1 VTDFLPP
8 RRDGNDE
15 LIKPNP
21 MLMWNPFAKKP
32 KDDKK
37 KPVIV
42 EKKDERSFEEKLADM
57 PGAPDPKDMGMFQ
70 KFAMKQ
76 LLKMSPAEREKVLKK
91 AMTPKNIAKHKDE
104 ILVQLEQARKS
115 GMMSDDQ
122 YRLARRKMGI

>member
-1 VTDFLPP
+1 
-8 RRDGNDE
+8 
-15 LIKPNP
+15 
-21 MLMWNPFAKKP
+21 MWNPFTKKP
-32 KDDKK
+32 KEEEKK
-37 KPVIV
+37 KPVIL
-42 EKKDERSFEEKLADM
+42 KKEEKNFEDQLAEM

-91 AMTPKNIAKHKDE
+91 AMTPENIAKHKDE
-104 ILVQLEQARKS
+104 ILAQLEHARKS

>member
-1 VTDFLPP
+1 
-8 RRDGNDE
+8 
-15 LIKPNP
+15 
-21 MLMWNPFAKKP
+21 MWNPFAKKP
-32 KDDKK
+32 KDDQK
-37 KPVIV
+37 KPVVV

-76 LLKMSPAEREKVLKK
+76 LMKMSPAEREKVLKK

-104 ILVQLEQARKS
+104 ILAQLEYARKS
-115 GMMSDDQ
+115 GQMSDDQ

>member
-1 VTDFLPP
+1 MIFDFP
-8 RRDGNDE
+8 
-15 LIKPNP
+15 
-21 MLMWNPFAKKP
+21 LMWNLFSKKP
-32 KDDKK
+32 KDGEKK
-37 KPVIV
+37 KPVAI
-42 EKKDERSFEEKLADM
+42 EKKDERSFEEKLAEM

-104 ILVQLEQARKS
+104 ILAQLEHARKS